1 MRVSRGCLLG
11 ASMLSLPA
19 ALAAQQVPAPPA
31 ATATPGD
38 PSTPAPTSTPT
49 PSPGAS
55 SAAGR
60 TGYPGGYR
68 RRAAAAPG
76 AATGQTPGQA
86 ASAAASR
93 AAQAQD
99 AGNDD
104 AGDAEDVVVTG
115 RRTQPGAV
123 IGDIPPENQLSPADI
138 RSYGVSS
145 IADLLTELAPQTGS
159 VRGSGGMPV
168 VLLDGRRIGSFSEIR
183 DIPTEAIQRVDILPE
198 EVALKYGYTA
208 DQRVVNIVLRR
219 RFRAITSEA
228 AGSIPT
234 EGGNYTVNPQTD
246 ILSIAN
252 GKRLNLHLN
261 YSTTGQLLESDRNIA
276 SNPSLFSAAGNAV
289 TPAGTVYGVP
299 AAAATGPASLAQFA
313 GTGQTITDPS
323 PYRTLL
329 PATSDFQFNSIYATN
344 IGRTSVT
351 LNGRV
356 EVQDNRSEQGLA
368 TTALTVPGTDPY
380 NPFGTAVTLDRAL
393 TTFAP
398 LAQDTQ
404 TVTSHLGTTINGDRG
419 QWRYTL
425 TGDYDRV
432 GTRTDT
438 NVGVDATGLQAALTA
453 NTAGVNPFGA
463 IAPGALVG
471 PLASSL
477 ARSVTNTETI
487 DALLAGP
494 IVKLPA
500 GPLST
505 SVHLGGIFSTLDSD
519 SYRFGTSLDSH
530 ILRNQGNVQAN
541 IDIPLTSRRNDFL
554 SKIGDLS
561 ANVNVAVNQLSDF
574 GTLTTLGYGANW
586 APIPAIR
593 IITSIT
599 DQDDAPTAAQ
609 LGNPVIT
616 TPGVR
621 VFDFVTGQT
630 VTVNQVTGG
639 NAALGEDRRHVAK
652 VGLTLKPSTKIDFT
666 LTADYVETHVRNP
679 ILSFPSAS
687 EAIETAFPDR
697 FQRSGGVLTSIDSRP
712 VNFAASDSHVLRYG
726 FNLSIPIKSKL
737 QKEFEAFRAGKGP
750 NPIRAL
756 FPNGRPTPPTSVFG
770 GNLFGGPP
778 PGAGGTRAATG
789 ATGTGTGTGEATTQ
803 AAPAGT
809 NGGGAAA
816 GTAAGTNSDTGAAPT
831 TGTQGAPGAAPAGG
845 PPGGFGGGPGGGGFG
860 GGGFGGGGFG
870 GGGGGGGRGGGGGGF
885 GGRGG
890 GAGGGRLQFA
900 FYHTWYFEDTVLVR
914 AGGPLLDALNGD
926 VIGSGTGGGQPRH
939 ELQGQAGYSNNGL
952 GIRASANYQ
961 TGTFVRGSTATVGAT
976 GGATTDST
984 LNFSSLATFDL
995 RLFAD
1000 LGQQLKFVV
1009 KHPWA
1014 RGVRLTLSA
1023 TNLFDSRQRVT
1034 AADGTTPISYQPDY
1048 LDPLG
1053 RSIRLSLRKQLY

>member
-1 MRVSRGCLLG
+1 MRASGGCLLG
-11 ASMLSLPA
+11 VSMLSLPA
-19 ALAAQQVPAPPA
+19 ALAAQQAPAPAAMPAPPSVGQTGA
-31 ATATPGD
+31 G
-38 PSTPAPTSTPT
+38 STPAAPDASV
-49 PSPGAS
+49 PSRA
-55 SAAGR
+55 
-60 TGYPGGYR
+60 YGGYR
-68 RRAAAAPG
+68 RRAATQS
-76 AATGQTPGQA
+76 ATGPTAPTSA
-86 ASAAASR
+86 TAAAQAQASTP
-93 AAQAQD
+93 AQAQD
-99 AGNDD
+99 AGAAD
-104 AGDAEDVVVTG
+104 AGDADDVVVTG

-123 IGDIPPENQLSPADI
+123 IGDIPPENQLGPADI

-145 IADLLTELAPQTGS
+145 ISDLLTELAPQTGS
-159 VRGSGGMPV
+159 VRGSGGAPV

-228 AGSIPT
+228 AGSVPT
-234 EGGNYTVNPQTD
+234 EGGRYTLNPQTD

-252 GKRLNLHLN
+252 GKRLNVHLN
-261 YSTTGQLLESDRNIA
+261 YSDSSKLLESDRNIA
-276 SNPSLFSAAGNAV
+276 SDPSLFSIPGNVV

-299 AAAATGPASLAQFA
+299 AAAGTGAAGLAQFT
-313 GTGQTITDPS
+313 GTAQTSTNPS
-323 PYRTLL
+323 AYRTLE
-329 PATSDFQFNSIYATN
+329 PATSDFQFNSVYATS
-344 IGRTSVT
+344 IGRTSAT
-351 LNGRV
+351 LNARI
-356 EVQDNRSEQGLA
+356 EVQDSRSEQGLA
-368 TTALTVPGTDPY
+368 TTAMTVPGASPY
-380 NPFGTAVTLDRAL
+380 NPFGTPVTLDRAL
-393 TTFAP
+393 GGFAP
-398 LAQDTQ
+398 LSQDTQ
-404 TVTSHLGTTINGDRG
+404 TVTSHLGTTFNGDRG

-425 TGDYDRV
+425 TGNYDRV

-438 NVGVDATGLQAALTA
+438 DTGVDATALQAALTA
-453 NTAGVNPFGA
+453 NTTGVNPFGP
-463 IAPGALVG
+463 IAPGTLVG
-471 PLASSL
+471 PAASSL
-477 ARSVTNTETI
+477 ARSTSQTETV
-487 DALLAGP
+487 DALVAGP

-505 SVHLGGIFSTLDSD
+505 SVHVGGTFSTLDSD
-519 SYRFGTSLDSH
+519 SYRFGSVADAH
-530 ILRNQGNVQAN
+530 ILRNQGNAQAN
-541 IDIPLTSRRNDFL
+541 IDIPIASRRNEFL

-586 APIPAIR
+586 SPIAPIR
-593 IITSIT
+593 IIASVT
-599 DQDDAPTAAQ
+599 DQDDAPSAAQ

-630 VTVNQVTGG
+630 VTVSQVTGG
-639 NAALGEDRRHVAK
+639 NPALGEDRRHVAK

-666 LTADYVETHVRNP
+666 LTADYVATHVRNP
-679 ILSFPSAS
+679 IASFPSAS

-697 FQRSGGVLTSIDSRP
+697 FQRLGGTLTAIDSRP

-737 QKEFEAFRAGKGP
+737 QKQFEAFRAGKGP
-750 NPIRAL
+750 NPIAGL
-756 FPNGRPTPPTSVFG
+756 FPNGRPTPPQSVFG
-770 GNLFGGPP
+770 GSLFGGGRAGG
-778 PGAGGTRAATG
+778 GAGGRGAANGGTGATAAG
-789 ATGTGTGTGEATTQ
+789 ATGTGT
-803 AAPAGT
+803 AGAVT
-809 NGGGAAA
+809 NGGGAPA
-816 GTAAGTNSDTGAAPT
+816 GAAAGTNSDTGAAPT

-845 PPGGFGGGPGGGGFG
+845 PPGGFGGGGGPG
-860 GGGFGGGGFG
+860 GGGGFG
-870 GGGGGGGRGGGGGGF
+870 GGGGGFRGGGGF

-914 AGGPLLDALNGD
+914 NGGPLLDALNGD
-926 VIGSGTGGGQPRH
+926 VIGSGGGQPRH
-939 ELQGQAGYSNNGL
+939 ELEGQAGYSNNGL

-961 TGTFVRGSTATVGAT
+961 TGTFVRGNAAATA
-976 GGATTDST
+976 DSS

-1009 KHPWA
+1009 RHPWA
-1014 RGVRLTLSA
+1014 RGVRVTLSA
-1023 TNLFDSRQRVT
+1023 TNLFDQRQRVT

-1053 RSIRLSLRKQLY
+1053 RTVRLSLRKQLF